1 MLYPLVTTALPYIT
15 RLLFGEKDYDKIYS
29 VILIPVNLVGAF
41 AASGLALV
49 NQMFGWDFFFILD
62 IVVMILIYIFCTLCY
77 NAGKRDAAEKFVSG
91 TLASEK

>member
-1 MLYPLVTTALPYIT
+1 M
-15 RLLFGEKDYDKIYS
+15 
-29 VILIPVNLVGAF
+29 VGAF

-62 IVVMILIYIFCTLCY
+62 IVVMILIYIFCTLSY
-77 NAGKRDAAEKFVSG
+77 NAGKKDAAEKFVSG